1 MRCVISRLLLV
12 ALVAGGGAACNSSE
26 TPTTPTT
33 PATPITETFTG
44 TIATNGAITT
54 PFTTTTAG
62 DVSAT
67 LTSVT
72 PAVNMG
78 FSMGTWDGT
87 ACRFVIANDN
97 AAPSAVITGSVMTIS
112 SLCVR
117 VSDVGFVVEPVTY
130 VVTVVHP

>member
-1 MRCVISRLLLV
+1 MRCFIARLLLV
-12 ALVAGGGAACNSSE
+12 TLVPLGIAACDSSD

-33 PATPITETFTG
+33 PAPAITETFTG
-44 TIATNGAITT
+44 TIATNGAIST
-54 PFTTTTAG
+54 PFTTTAAG
-62 DVSAT
+62 PVSAT

-78 FSMGTWDGT
+78 LTLGTWNGT
-87 ACRFVIANDN
+87 ACQAVISNDN
-97 AAPSAVITGSVMTIS
+97 AAPAAVVTGSVTSVS

-117 VSDVGFVVEPVTY
+117 VHDVGFVVEPVAY

>member
-12 ALVAGGGAACNSSE
+12 ALVAVGVAACDSSN

-33 PATPITETFTG
+33 PAAPITQTFTG

-54 PFTTTTAG
+54 PFTTTAAG
-62 DVSAT
+62 AVSAT

-78 FSMGTWDGT
+78 LSLGTWNGT
-87 ACRFVIANDN
+87 ACQFVIDNGN
-97 AAPSAVITGSVMTIS
+97 AAPAAVITGTVTSIS

-117 VSDVGFVVEPVTY
+117 VYDVGNVVEPVTY
-130 VVTVVHP
+130 IVTVVHP

>member
-1 MRCVISRLLLV
+1 MGCVISRLLLV
-12 ALVAGGGAACNSSE
+12 ALVAGGVAACNSSE

-54 PFTTTTAG
+54 PFTATTAG

-72 PAVNMG
+72 PTVNMG
-78 FSMGTWDGT
+78 LTLGTWNGT
-87 ACRFVIANDN
+87 ACQAVVSNDN
-97 AAPSAVITGSVMTIS
+97 AAPSAVVTGSVTTIS

-117 VSDVGFVVEPVTY
+117 VHDVGFVVEPVTY